1 MNNHT
6 SKTKNFAV
14 FSAVFLLA
22 FASVA
27 FASNITSE
35 ADYYKNPN
43 ELVGIVDVSANGTT
57 YHLIRIN
64 GVESIVLKPEGQ
76 EFVQVKDEPTLNA
89 IVSQYTSD
97 HITDL
102 VDQTRI
108 TTVNTDFDKA
118 FGAWNYCGNTS
129 MLLLKF
135 YTPDLFK
142 FVLAQATGALDIFTN
157 KSGTTGNSIEMLS
170 AEGKELNKTFFVAK
184 QANAEIADPSLLSD
198 AEALYTKLD
207 LMKTQMETA
216 KTHVSAY
223 TTHYDKVYA
232 TAAQY
237 LQRRPCNLTSAPI
250 DTVINDLAFKD
261 QLPRI
266 STIVAQIKSKTDQR
280 GDYAQIRKTI
290 ETKQADYNAI
300 TALRKAIT
308 TRFAALGLT
317 LASVEGNIKTLDDSL
332 AAIKNASTAA
342 IAAEQEK
349 KFNRAY
355 NELRSELETLNKST
369 VLGDAENAINMTAG
383 ARESIQNASAR
394 LGAIPET
401 DALKERYSVLK
412 KGLDEKLGGL
422 QQGGGNVTAA
432 DFQALQAEAML
443 LKKDADTV
451 QPSWQK
457 IDVTMII
464 GAVVVLA
471 LIGGGIMYYRKQ
483 KAQAERKV
491 VPLQKQQ

>member
-1 MNNHT
+1 
-6 SKTKNFAV
+6 
-14 FSAVFLLA
+14 
-22 FASVA
+22 
-27 FASNITSE
+27 
-35 ADYYKNPN
+35 
-43 ELVGIVDVSANGTT
+43 
-57 YHLIRIN
+57 
-64 GVESIVLKPEGQ
+64 
-76 EFVQVKDEPTLNA
+76 
-89 IVSQYTSD
+89 
-97 HITDL
+97 
-102 VDQTRI
+102 
-108 TTVNTDFDKA
+108 
-118 FGAWNYCGNTS
+118 
-129 MLLLKF
+129 
-135 YTPDLFK
+135 
-142 FVLAQATGALDIFTN
+142 
-157 KSGTTGNSIEMLS
+157 
-170 AEGKELNKTFFVAK
+170 
-184 QANAEIADPSLLSD
+184 
-198 AEALYTKLD
+198 
-207 LMKTQMETA
+207 
-216 KTHVSAY
+216 
-223 TTHYDKVYA
+223 
-232 TAAQY
+232 
-237 LQRRPCNLTSAPI
+237 
-250 DTVINDLAFKD
+250 LAFKD